1 MSTQYCTFH
10 LGDLLLGVEA
20 RSVQEVLRAQPVT
33 HVPLAPDFVRGLMNL
48 RGQIVPVVD
57 LRTRLGSSA
66 ELGAARPINVLLRT
80 SGGLVSLLTDR
91 IGDVLELGPEQ
102 VERVPETLQGRARDV
117 VSGALRLPDRL
128 VLLLDPE
135 RVAIEKSEKLS

>member
-1 MSTQYCTFH
+1 
-10 LGDLLLGVEA
+10 LLLGVEA